1 MVRLVYARSRTLGGW
16 LIRAAQWW
24 FPASHVA
31 IETRDGTL
39 IHAVAGRGV
48 VEDEPGMFFGAYT
61 VVDIVEVLDVD
72 EAAAVAFARNQ
83 IGSGYD
89 YKALL
94 RFISKALGREDA
106 RRWQCVELVEAA
118 LEAGGRRRFRT
129 PLSRVTVRQ
138 SYQAA

>member
-1 MVRLVYARSRTLGGW
+1 MVRLVYARSHTLSGW
-16 LIRAAQWW
+16 LVRAAQWW

-48 VEDEPGMFFGAYT
+48 VEERQREFFDTYT
-61 VVDIVEVLDVD
+61 VVDIVEVDAD
-72 EAAAVAFARNQ
+72 HDAAIAFARSKV
-83 IGSGYD
+83 GSGYD
-89 YKALL
+89 YGALL
-94 RFISKALGREDA
+94 RFISKAFGREDE
-106 RRWQCVELVEAA
+106 RRWQCVELVESA

-138 SYQAA
+138 SYQAS

>member
-48 VEDEPGMFFGAYT
+48 VEESQREFFDTYT
-61 VVDIVEVLDVD
+61 VVDIVDV
-72 EAAAVAFARNQ
+72 EADHDAAIAFARSKA
-83 IGSGYD
+83 GAGYD
-89 YKALL
+89 YGAIL
-94 RFISKALGREDA
+94 RFISKAFGRESE